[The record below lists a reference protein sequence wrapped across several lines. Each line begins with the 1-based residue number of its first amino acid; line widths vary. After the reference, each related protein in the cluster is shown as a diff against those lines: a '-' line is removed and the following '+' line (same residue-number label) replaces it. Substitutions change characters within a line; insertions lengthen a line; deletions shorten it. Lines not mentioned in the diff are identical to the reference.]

1 MFLTTASSQSVFGK
15 AYKYFDLKMVFL
27 SSVGVFEL
35 GSLLCGM
42 QIPPI
47 SLDSAKVKNSRC

>member
-15 AYKYFDLKMVFL
+15 AYKYFDLKTVFL
-27 SSVGVFEL
+27 LSVGIFEL

-47 SLDSAKVKNSRC
+47 SLGSAEPKNSRC